1 MDNRVIQKREKKKAI
16 TVLIVEDQRLNRLI
30 LREMLSP
37 EYNVLEAG
45 DGRQALEVLAN
56 NKGKVNAILLDL
68 IMPVM
73 DGYGFMEAIRETEA
87 ANLPIIVLTG
97 EMNPDIENKV
107 LMDGAWD
114 YITKPYQP
122 LILLSRLKNAIAR
135 SQMGMLRQIRHM
147 AEHDALTGLYNRE
160 KFFSETRRIIDDYPD
175 VTFAFLRI
183 DIDQF
188 SLINSFWGNSEG
200 DRLINHMASA
210 IKLVEDRFPVCTF
223 GRINADVFCVCL
235 PFDEDYLALIVEDA
249 KNDLRSYNENY
260 IIKATFGVYAVTNP
274 EEPVAIMFE
283 KASMAARQCK
293 GRYNSYIGH
302 YTQAMEDR
310 LKWEQEIAN
319 QMQHALDDGQFIP
332 WIQPKYHLSSEKPC
346 GGEALVRWDH
356 PSKGILSPG
365 LFVPV
370 FERNGFITKLDYNL
384 WGRVCAL
391 LRGWKDKGYDP
402 HPISVNI
409 SRIDMYNPNIVGLIC
424 GLTEKYGISAELL
437 NLELTESAYMDNP
450 DQMKRTVEELKER
463 GFTILMDDF
472 GSGYSSLNT
481 LKEIPVDILKI
492 DMNFLQDS
500 GDGKRSEI
508 ILASTVSMADQ
519 MEMPVIVEGVETL
532 EQAEFLKSIGCG
544 YVQGYYYGRPMPVGQ
559 YQSLM
564 EATWIKG

>member
-260 IIKATFGVYAVTNP
+260 IIKATFGVYVVTNP
-274 EEPVAIMFE
+274 KEPVAIMFE

-319 QMQHALDDGQFIP
+319 QMQHALDEGQFIP